1 MSKAYTGRMDMTDTL
16 FRLHDRLQFLECCFQ
31 HLVVLAQT
39 IPVTPTI
46 QTIETSERP
55 RPRRERL
62 PGLQPEKADARQV
75 SAQATLVISIPS
87 MS

>member
-1 MSKAYTGRMDMTDTL
+1 MDMTDTL

-46 QTIETSERP
+46 QTIEPANDLDRGESGCPACSRKKRTRQF
-55 RPRRERL
+55 RL
-62 PGLQPEKADARQV
+62 R
-75 SAQATLVISIPS
+75 
-87 MS
+87 